1 MSHLAPSY
9 QILWLSKDKSFGK
22 LALFWYHFVTA
33 KVNFNGLPH
42 AKYALYSSKNFF
54 IWKNLLL
61 SNKDK
66 QKRPTF
72 ADILDARIFSQL

>member
-9 QILWLSKDKSFGK
+9 QILSMSKDKSFGK

-33 KVNFNGLPH
+33 KFNFYGLPH
-42 AKYALYSSKNFF
+42 AKYAIYSSKIFF

-61 SNKDK
+61 SNKNK
-66 QKRPTF
+66 QKRATF

>member
-22 LALFWYHFVTA
+22 LALFWYFVTA

-42 AKYALYSSKNFF
+42 TKYAIYSSKNFF

-61 SNKDK
+61 SNKEK
-66 QKRPTF
+66 QKRATF
-72 ADILDARIFSQL
+72 IFWMLEFFSQL